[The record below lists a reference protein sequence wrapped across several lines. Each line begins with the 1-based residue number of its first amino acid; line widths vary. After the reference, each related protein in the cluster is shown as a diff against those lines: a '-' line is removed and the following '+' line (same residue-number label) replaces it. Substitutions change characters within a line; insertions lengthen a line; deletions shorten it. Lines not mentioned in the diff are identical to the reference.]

1 MVRSSVLHKGFS
13 DFWTS
18 LPDGRKRALLQI
30 TMDEVRFFAV
40 YCTILFILY
49 YIILY
54 YIMYIILSSSKGGGK
69 PQCNTLV
76 LLQFDNIE
84 S

>member
-30 TMDEVRFFAV
+30 TMDEVRFFCFILYYIV
-40 YCTILFILY
+40 LHYTILF

-54 YIMYIILSSSKGGGK
+54 YIMYM
-69 PQCNTLV
+69 
-76 LLQFDNIE
+76 
-84 S
+84 